1 MPFKGAVMDISKLGL
16 PRWQT
21 LNIWVSLGLMLLVL
35 PLISR
40 AQAPSNYSLAW
51 SDNFAGI
58 PLSGGGITVDTT
70 KWWWRM
76 GYSSNGSQQAVNV
89 TLDGAGNLDL
99 ANTSKVL
106 SSKTYYSGGGLISH
120 QTFRYG
126 YYQVTAQTPANS
138 SEFHTSFWLSAVGAP
153 LVSWNS
159 SPSTLFTE
167 IDGFQINSTS
177 PSSISSGWIT
187 WSGAGSTNTGG
198 TPCNGNY
205 NPGFNTSAGSHTYGI
220 EWAETGITYY
230 IDGTSF
236 CSQAYTPTQG
246 PASPVNILLTSIPYG
261 ATGTPTAGAEA
272 VFAAPEYYV
281 RDYYVNAEDTGYA
294 EYGSNWGTSSVAG
307 FSSQPVRDTCTA
319 GQYSTY
325 TPNLLAGGNYDVQ
338 VYQIIYSGSMDTAT
352 VVTVN
357 TSTGP
362 VILPAGTL
370 PSTGSSRWIDL
381 GTYTFAAGNTSSV
394 SLQDGNSC
402 LRTSM
407 VKFVRQ

>member
-1 MPFKGAVMDISKLGL
+1 MDISKLGL
-16 PRWQT
+16 SRRQT
-21 LNIWVSLGLMLLVL
+21 LSVRISLGLALLAL
-35 PLISR
+35 PFIMR
-40 AQAPSNYSLAW
+40 AQAPANYSLAW
-51 SDNFAGI
+51 SDNFAGV
-58 PLSGGGITVDTT
+58 PLASGGTTLDTS

-89 TLDGAGNLDL
+89 NLDGAGNLDL
-99 ANTSKVL
+99 ANTSKVVA
-106 SSKTYYSGGGLISH
+106 SKTYYSGGGVISH

-126 YYQVTAQTPANS
+126 YFQVTAQTPANP
-138 SEFHTSFWLSAVGAP
+138 SEFHTSFWLSAVGTP
-153 LVSWNS
+153 LVSWNPA
-159 SPSTLFTE
+159 PSTLFTE
-167 IDGFQINSTS
+167 IDGFEINSTS

-187 WSGAGSTNTGG
+187 WSGAGSNNTGG
-198 TPCNGNY
+198 TRCNGNY

-220 EWAETGITYY
+220 EWTESAITYY
-230 IDGTSF
+230 IDGASY

-246 PASPVNILLTSIPYG
+246 PASPVNMWLTSIPYG
-261 ATGTPTAGAEA
+261 ATGTPTTGAQA
-272 VFAAPEYYV
+272 VFATPEYYV
-281 RDYYVNAEDTGYA
+281 RDYYVNSEDTGYA

-307 FSSQPVRDTCTA
+307 FSSQAVRYTCTA

-325 TPNLLAGGNYDVQ
+325 TPNLLSAGNYDVQ
-338 VYQIIYSGSMDTAT
+338 AYQIIDSGNMDTAT

-362 VILPAGTL
+362 VILPTGTL
-370 PSTGSSRWIDL
+370 PSSGSNRWIDL